1 MSPDNKPLTMKDLAR
16 DLGVSVSTVSRALSG
31 SAIIS
36 AEVRE
41 RVVSYAQSKS
51 FTPNE
56 LASRLRQTNMQ
67 PTKVIGVIV
76 PEIVHFYFST
86 ILSGIESE
94 AHRHGYSL
102 LVAQSNESYERE
114 VEICQ
119 RFMEHRVC
127 GVIVSQAK
135 DTTEYDHFYRLIG
148 NGCRL
153 VFYDRICTGIDA
165 SRVVVDD
172 YDGAFHAVSHLLET
186 GCKRIAFFGSRPNM
200 EITKN
205 RYNGYADALLQA
217 GLPIDDELVIN
228 CDTGAKA
235 AELIPAIFG
244 PQSTLSSPPDALFCI
259 NDDTAVSAVHAL
271 KRLGKRIPQEVSI
284 CGFANDNLS
293 RACDPQ
299 LTTVEQRGKEVGRLA
314 AEILISQVE
323 SEELNQHPIKRIVRT
338 NLIIRGTTRD
348 IEN

>member
-41 RVVSYAQSKS
+41 RVVSYAQSKD

-135 DTTEYDHFYRLIG
+135 DTTTSIG
-148 NGCRL
+148 SPATVAAG
-153 VFYDRICTGIDA
+153 FSTTA
-165 SRVVVDD
+165 SV
-172 YDGAFHAVSHLLET
+172 
-186 GCKRIAFFGSRPNM
+186 
-200 EITKN
+200 
-205 RYNGYADALLQA
+205 
-217 GLPIDDELVIN
+217 
-228 CDTGAKA
+228 
-235 AELIPAIFG
+235 
-244 PQSTLSSPPDALFCI
+244 
-259 NDDTAVSAVHAL
+259 
-271 KRLGKRIPQEVSI
+271 
-284 CGFANDNLS
+284 
-293 RACDPQ
+293 RASMH
-299 LTTVEQRGKEVGRLA
+299 RA
-314 AEILISQVE
+314 WW
-323 SEELNQHPIKRIVRT
+323 
-338 NLIIRGTTRD
+338 
-348 IEN
+348 

>member
-1 MSPDNKPLTMKDLAR
+1 MEPINKPLTMKDLAR

-31 SAIIS
+31 SAAIS

-41 RVVSYAQSKS
+41 HVVSYAHSKG
-51 FTPNE
+51 FTPNA
-56 LASRLRQTNMQ
+56 LAARLRHTKQQ

-94 AHRHGYSL
+94 ANRRGYSL

-119 RFMEHRVC
+119 RFMEQRVC

-135 DTTEYDHFYRLIG
+135 DTAEYSHFNRLMD

-153 VFYDRICTGIDA
+153 VFYDRICTGINA

-172 YDGAFHAVSHLLET
+172 YDGAFHAVSHLIET

-228 CDTGAKA
+228 CDTDAKA
-235 AELIPAIFG
+235 TELIPTIFG
-244 PQSTLSSPPDALFCI
+244 PQSPLSAPPDALFCI

-271 KRLGKRIPQEVSI
+271 KRMGIRIPQEVSI

-299 LTTVEQRGKEVGRLA
+299 LTTVEQRGTEVGRLA

-323 SEELNQHPIKRIVRT
+323 GDTPNPHPIKRIVRT
-338 NLIIRGTTRD
+338 NLIIRGTTKN
-348 IEN
+348 IN

>member
-1 MSPDNKPLTMKDLAR
+1 MSDNKTLTMKDMAQA
-16 DLGVSVSTVSRALSG
+16 LGVSVATVSRALSN
-31 SAIIS
+31 SPSIS
-36 AEVRE
+36 AEMRE
-41 RVVSYAQSKS
+41 KIQQYAQENN
-51 FTPNE
+51 FTPNV
-56 LASRLRQTNMQ
+56 LASRLRQTNVKHS
-67 PTKVIGVIV
+67 KVIGVIV
-76 PEIVHFYFST
+76 PEFVHYYFST
-86 ILSGIESE
+86 ILSGIEEE
-94 AHRHGYSL
+94 ASSHGYTL

-119 RFMEHRVC
+119 NFLENRVC

-135 DTTEYDHFYRLIG
+135 NTVKYDHFRNLIEA
-148 NGCRL
+148 GCPL
-153 VFYDRICTGIDA
+153 VFYDRICTGINA

-172 YDGAFHAVSHLLET
+172 YDGAFHAVSHLIET

-228 CDTGAKA
+228 CDTGAQA
-235 AELIPAIFG
+235 TELIPTIFG
-244 PQSTLSSPPDALFCI
+244 PESTLSAPPDALFCI

-271 KRLGKRIPQEVSI
+271 KRMGIAIPQKVSI

-293 RACDPQ
+293 SACDPQ

-323 SEELNQHPIKRIVRT
+323 GEDPDPRPIKRIVRT
-338 NLIIRGTTRD
+338 NLIIRGTTRE
-348 IEN
+348 IK

>member
-1 MSPDNKPLTMKDLAR
+1 
-16 DLGVSVSTVSRALSG
+16 
-31 SAIIS
+31 
-36 AEVRE
+36 
-41 RVVSYAQSKS
+41 
-51 FTPNE
+51 
-56 LASRLRQTNMQ
+56 
-67 PTKVIGVIV
+67 
-76 PEIVHFYFST
+76 
-86 ILSGIESE
+86 
-94 AHRHGYSL
+94 
-102 LVAQSNESYERE
+102 
-114 VEICQ
+114 
-119 RFMEHRVC
+119 
-127 GVIVSQAK
+127 
-135 DTTEYDHFYRLIG
+135 
-148 NGCRL
+148 
-153 VFYDRICTGIDA
+153 
-165 SRVVVDD
+165 
-172 YDGAFHAVSHLLET
+172 
-186 GCKRIAFFGSRPNM
+186 M

-244 PQSTLSSPPDALFCI
+244 PESTLSSPPDALFCI

-284 CGFANDNLS
+284 CGVANDNLS

-323 SEELNQHPIKRIVRT
+323 SEELNQRPIKRIVRT